1 MASGGNY
8 RVVAKNPIVE
18 MDGDE
23 MTRVIWS
30 LVKAHLIE
38 PFVELRL
45 ESFDLH
51 VKERDRTDDQVTM
64 RAAEAIRKYGVGVKC
79 ATITPD
85 VNRVTE
91 YSLKK
96 AWPSPNGTIRAL
108 LDGTVFRKPIVVS
121 NVKPMVRSWT
131 KPITIGRHAYGDI
144 YKSAELRIPSA
155 GRVDL
160 TYTPADGSPPQVV
173 LVHDFKGP
181 GVARG
186 THNLDGSI
194 RSFAR
199 ACITFALSERME
211 LWFGAKDTISKI
223 YHGQFKK
230 LFAEE
235 AEARHADFERV
246 GISYTYML
254 IDDAVARAVRHPG
267 GFLWA
272 CMNYDG
278 DVMSDMVASGFG
290 SLGLMTSVLVAPDGQ
305 FEFEAA
311 HGTVTKHYRQH
322 QKGEPTST
330 NSTATIFAWS
340 GALAKRGEL
349 DGTPEL
355 MLFARQLE
363 ASVIETIESGVMTKD
378 LAQIA
383 EPRPAGW
390 ATTEGFITAI
400 AERLRVKV
408 GEAAG
413 AR

>member
-23 MTRVIWS
+23 MTRVIWG

-51 VKERDRTDDQVTM
+51 VKERDRTDDQVTL

-144 YKSAELRIPSA
+144 YKSAELRIPGA

-186 THNLDGSI
+186 
-194 RSFAR
+194 
-199 ACITFALSERME
+199 
-211 LWFGAKDTISKI
+211 
-223 YHGQFKK
+223 
-230 LFAEE
+230 
-235 AEARHADFERV
+235 V
-246 GISYTYML
+246 
-254 IDDAVARAVRHPG
+254 
-267 GFLWA
+267 
-272 CMNYDG
+272 
-278 DVMSDMVASGFG
+278 
-290 SLGLMTSVLVAPDGQ
+290 
-305 FEFEAA
+305 
-311 HGTVTKHYRQH
+311 
-322 QKGEPTST
+322 
-330 NSTATIFAWS
+330 
-340 GALAKRGEL
+340 
-349 DGTPEL
+349 
-355 MLFARQLE
+355 
-363 ASVIETIESGVMTKD
+363 
-378 LAQIA
+378 
-383 EPRPAGW
+383 
-390 ATTEGFITAI
+390 
-400 AERLRVKV
+400 
-408 GEAAG
+408 
-413 AR
+413 

>member
-1 MASGGNY
+1 
-8 RVVAKNPIVE
+8 
-18 MDGDE
+18 
-23 MTRVIWS
+23 
-30 LVKAHLIE
+30 
-38 PFVELRL
+38 
-45 ESFDLH
+45 
-51 VKERDRTDDQVTM
+51 
-64 RAAEAIRKYGVGVKC
+64 
-79 ATITPD
+79 
-85 VNRVTE
+85 
-91 YSLKK
+91 
-96 AWPSPNGTIRAL
+96 
-108 LDGTVFRKPIVVS
+108 
-121 NVKPMVRSWT
+121 
-131 KPITIGRHAYGDI
+131 
-144 YKSAELRIPSA
+144 
-155 GRVDL
+155 
-160 TYTPADGSPPQVV
+160 
-173 LVHDFKGP
+173 
-181 GVARG
+181 
-186 THNLDGSI
+186 
-194 RSFAR
+194 
-199 ACITFALSERME
+199 
-211 LWFGAKDTISKI
+211 
-223 YHGQFKK
+223 
-230 LFAEE
+230 
-235 AEARHADFERV
+235 
-246 GISYTYML
+246 ML
-254 IDDAVARAVRHPG
+254 IDDAVARAVRHAG

-363 ASVIETIESGVMTKD
+363 AAVIETIESGVMTKD
-378 LAQIA
+378 LALIA